1 MKIKTNIDYY
11 NEIVDNMNVF
21 MTKSQ
26 QKTVKNA
33 IKTLKNR
40 INKGLK
46 NGEINSDEYEIV
58 MKWLENVKK
67 WAV

>member
-11 NEIVDNMNVF
+11 NEIVDNLNVF

-46 NGEINSDEYEIV
+46 NEEIDSEEYEIV
-58 MKWLENVKK
+58 MKWLEKVKK
-67 WAV
+67 MAV